1 MKKLGSSAKLKRKE
15 KTANGE
21 KKQLRVAKSTITI
34 IKNTERE
41 KENELHT

>member
-34 IKNTERE
+34 IKKHRKRERE
-41 KENELHT
+41 